1 MKSRVN
7 ATIRLGLEPA
17 TFSTLAHL
25 YDHSAKSH
33 LSSFCFLYF
42 RLQQAYKPCKDSPV
56 CEGAKNMM
64 KVTWPVFMLLG
75 RKPLEEERIDKSL
88 LKEKERK
95 KEA

>member
-1 MKSRVN
+1 
-7 ATIRLGLEPA
+7 
-17 TFSTLAHL
+17 
-25 YDHSAKSH
+25 
-33 LSSFCFLYF
+33 
-42 RLQQAYKPCKDSPV
+42 
-56 CEGAKNMM
+56 MM